1 MRKWQFL
8 TGGLLVTILMIGL
21 LAFTPLQ
28 TDAIGKVTPTPGA
41 GGGESP
47 PPAEPTPVPNLD
59 LTAEEY
65 YERGAE
71 LIAEGDFEGA
81 IAEFSNAIQVDDDYA
96 DAYIFRGLAYR
107 AINLSDEAIDDLT
120 RAIELRPYDWFVY
133 TYRGDTYALSS
144 EPGEAMFDY
153 NQAIYLNPRHS
164 DAFASRSALHS
175 QRGDDE
181 LALIDARIAEGVDRS
196 SQGDNQTALELFTDA
211 INEVESNPA
220 PDSIA
225 LAYYNRANIYLNLG
239 DDVKAIEDFDAAIEL
254 MPDMQDFYMGRGFA
268 YSERGDHFEAGL
280 DFIRR
285 IELVERESFTNN
297 LTIGDTVEVEMAYGF
312 VHRITFAG
320 NAGDTVSI
328 TARDSDGSGV
338 DPLMVL
344 LGPDGNAIAGNDD
357 GGGDLDSA
365 LDNFRLPEDGTFT
378 IVVSHANASYDGF
391 INVSVD

>member
-28 TDAIGKVTPTPGA
+28 TGAIGKVTPTPGA
-41 GGGESP
+41 GGGDSP
-47 PPAEPTPVPNLD
+47 PPADPTPVPNLD

-81 IAEFSNAIQVDDDYA
+81 IAEFSNAIQVDNDYA

-120 RAIELRPYDWFVY
+120 RAIELRPFDWFVY
-133 TYRGDTYALSS
+133 TYRGDTYALLD
-144 EPGEAMFDY
+144 EVGEAMFDY
-153 NQAIYLNPRHS
+153 NEAIYLNPRHS
-164 DAFASRSALHS
+164 DAFAGRSSLHS
-175 QRGDDE
+175 ERGDDE

-211 INEVESNPA
+211 INEVESDPA
-220 PDSIA
+220 PDGIA

-239 DDVKAIEDFDAAIEL
+239 DDEKAIEDFDAAIDL

-285 IELVERESFTNN
+285 IELVERESFTYS
-297 LTIGDTVEVEMAYGF
+297 LTVGDTVEVEMAYGF

-365 LDNFRLPEDGTFT
+365 LDNFRLPADGTYI

-391 INVSVD
+391 INVSLD